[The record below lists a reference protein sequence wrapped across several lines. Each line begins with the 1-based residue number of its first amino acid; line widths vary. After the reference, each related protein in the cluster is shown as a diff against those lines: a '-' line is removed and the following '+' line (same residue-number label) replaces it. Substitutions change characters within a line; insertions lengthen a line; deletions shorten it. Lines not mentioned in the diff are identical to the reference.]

1 MALRTRRN
9 QPIDPVPFLVVLCTA
24 FLLIFSAGP
33 VYALSLGASVYA
45 AVGASILVFLGCGA
59 VIYYQ
64 MVWVARPELAG
75 EVPAQVV
82 LERHFYGVIAVL
94 LVMVL
99 LSLPFL

>member
-33 VYALSLGASVYA
+33 VYVLSLGAPIHT
-45 AVGASILVFLGCGA
+45 AVGASIAVFLGCAA

-75 EVPAQVV
+75 EVPAQAV
-82 LERHFYGVIAVL
+82 LERYFYGIIAAL